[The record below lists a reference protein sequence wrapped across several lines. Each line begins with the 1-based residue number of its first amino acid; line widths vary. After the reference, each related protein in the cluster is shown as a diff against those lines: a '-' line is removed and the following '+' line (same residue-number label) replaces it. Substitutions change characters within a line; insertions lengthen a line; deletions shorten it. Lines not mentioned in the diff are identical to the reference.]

1 MNVTGPE
8 FTDVFYH
15 FELPR
20 LLLSLIVGCTLALTG
35 VMTQSLFH
43 NPLAEPGVLG
53 ISSGASLFS
62 LIGLLVFPLSWQQA
76 TVLGLLSGAGAAVV
90 ASLLMLL
97 LQNKRLPIVHLLLTG
112 VLINAFCGGIIQL
125 MTLLMEGER
134 LRGWL
139 FWSSGQLGN
148 ASWMQV
154 AILGGLTSCIALLFW
169 RKYEALDALLL
180 GDEVAYSI
188 GVDPKVVQ
196 RFILLGA
203 AILVAACLMVCGH
216 IAFIGLMAPH
226 LARLWKGAAH
236 KRLIPLSMLLGGA
249 LVCMADLLCQ
259 HLLEGSE
266 LPVGTLTTL
275 MGVPVLMHALIFEK
289 TEFSER

>member
-1 MNVTGPE
+1 MSVTGPE
-8 FTDVFYH
+8 FFDVFYH

-62 LIGLLVFPLSWQQA
+62 LLGLLVFPVAWQQA
-76 TVLGLLSGAGAAVV
+76 TVLGVLSGAGAAVV

-97 LQNKRLPIVHLLLTG
+97 LQRKRLPVVHLLLTG

-154 AILGGLTSCIALLFW
+154 SVLALLTSCVALVLW
-169 RKYEALDALLL
+169 KKSEALDALLL
-180 GDEVAYSI
+180 GEEVAYSI
-188 GVDPKVVQ
+188 GVDPKVLQ
-196 RFILLGA
+196 RFVLLGA
-203 AILVAACLMVCGH
+203 AILVAACLMVCGQ

-236 KRLIPLSMLLGGA
+236 KRLIPVSMMLGGA
-249 LVCMADLLCQ
+249 LVCIADLLCQ
-259 HLLEGSE
+259 HLLVGSE

-275 MGVPVLMHALIFEK
+275 MGVPVLLHALISQKRGF
-289 TEFSER
+289 